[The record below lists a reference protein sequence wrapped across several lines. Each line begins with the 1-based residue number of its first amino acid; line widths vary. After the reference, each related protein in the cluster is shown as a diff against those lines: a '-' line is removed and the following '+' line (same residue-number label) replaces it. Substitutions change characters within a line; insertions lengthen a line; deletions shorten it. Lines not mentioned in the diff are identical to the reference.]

1 MSANETTGES
11 VTTESSTS
19 PTNVKAVEV
28 NGLALFNR
36 KGEPNSLSVCWK
48 RWERGFERSNQRRSE
63 SNVVVALGRH
73 RSTRNLLH
81 SGTCGSRCIT

>member
-19 PTNVKAVEV
+19 TTNVKAVEV
-28 NGLALFNR
+28 NGLALFDR
-36 KGEPNSLSVCWK
+36 KGEPNSLSVRWK
-48 RWERGFERSNQRRSE
+48 RWERGFERSNQQRSE

-81 SGTCGSRCIT
+81 YGTCWSRCIT